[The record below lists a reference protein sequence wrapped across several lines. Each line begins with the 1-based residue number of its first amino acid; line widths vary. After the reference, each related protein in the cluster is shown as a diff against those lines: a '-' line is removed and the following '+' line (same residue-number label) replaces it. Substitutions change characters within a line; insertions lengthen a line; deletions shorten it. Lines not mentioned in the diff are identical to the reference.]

1 MSLMNTAYDVEIR
14 IHPSFAAQLDA
25 AHLRQLV
32 EKALSYLRVP
42 AGTGMSLVVTDEREV
57 QELNRRFRG
66 VDAPTD
72 VLAFGEGE
80 QEGPFVSAPEAPP
93 YLGDVVIAYPRAE
106 AQAAEHGHSVEEEMR
121 LLLVHGILH
130 LLGYDHVT
138 PEEKAIMWARQD
150 EVLQAL

>member
-1 MSLMNTAYDVEIR
+1 MSTPYDIEVR
-14 IHPSFAAQLDA
+14 IHPSFTARLDA
-25 AHLRQLV
+25 TYLRRLV
-32 EKALSYLRVP
+32 EKALSYLQVP
-42 AGTGMSLVVTDEREV
+42 VGTGMSLVITDEREV
-57 QELNRRFRG
+57 QDLNRRFRG

-80 QEGPFVSAPEAPP
+80 REEPFVSAPEAPP

-130 LLGYDHVT
+130 LLGYDHAT
-138 PEEKAIMWARQD
+138 PEEKAVMWARQD